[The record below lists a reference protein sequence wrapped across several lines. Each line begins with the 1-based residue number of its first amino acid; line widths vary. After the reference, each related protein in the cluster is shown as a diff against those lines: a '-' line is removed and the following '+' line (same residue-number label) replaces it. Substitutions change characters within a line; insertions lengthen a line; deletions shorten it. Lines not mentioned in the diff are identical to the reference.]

1 MKQNRNTH
9 HQHAAPDSDAAA
21 SPALTSRPEAMDP
34 PSGGS
39 AGSAAGIGLG
49 PGCRL
54 TRSSSLPS
62 LGRRPLERQISG
74 LSGLAD
80 SGLESEPVSGER
92 LGVPSRPTSA
102 APGRRVVTATM
113 AQHYYLEGGW
123 GWVVV
128 LCHVLVNVTV
138 HGLQLSVGILAEP
151 ITACFQRKPTALGEY

>member
-1 MKQNRNTH
+1 
-9 HQHAAPDSDAAA
+9 
-21 SPALTSRPEAMDP
+21 MDP

-39 AGSAAGIGLG
+39 AGSGAAARG
-49 PGCRL
+49 RL
-54 TRSSSLPS
+54 ARSASLPS

-92 LGVPSRPTSA
+92 LGTASRPTSA

-123 GWVVV
+123 GWAVV
-128 LCHVLVNVTV
+128 LCHVLVNLIV
-138 HGLQLSVGILAEP
+138 HGLQLSVGMLAEP
-151 ITACFQRKPTALGEY
+151 VTTCFHQRSSAIGEF